1 MEIHA
6 QHLHK
11 APGKKWTHYLF
22 EFLMLFLAVFCG
34 FLAENQREH
43 MVERR
48 REKDYM
54 INMLED
60 IKADTANLNRIINSR
75 TKKDHALDS
84 LSHMM
89 NGKSPG
95 DFAKEIYFYAASIA
109 RTLPYR
115 FVPNDG
121 TMLQLKNSG
130 SMRLIHKRAVV
141 DSIIKYDVNV
151 RNILGQ
157 WAVEESI
164 IEFYRTA
171 ATKMFDALAFEQMFD
186 ENLNVVRLPVN
197 NPAFQSYSKRE
208 LYEWNYRVYGMKA
221 INKAN
226 RRDERTLLQQATNLL
241 NTLRKEYHINEEKI

>member
-6 QHLHK
+6 RHSHEV
-11 APGKKWTHYLF
+11 PGKKWTHYLF

-75 TKKDHALDS
+75 TTKDHSLDS

-89 NGKSPG
+89 NSRSPR
-95 DFAKEIYFYAASIA
+95 DFAKQIYFFAASIA

-130 SMRLIHKRAVV
+130 SLRLIHKRAVV

-157 WAVEESI
+157 WTVEEGL
-164 IEFYRTA
+164 IEYYRTA
-171 ATKMFDALAFEQMFD
+171 ATKIFDALAFEPMFD
-186 ENLNVVRLPVN
+186 ENLNVVGLPVN
-197 NPAFQSYSKRE
+197 DPGFQPYSKRE

-226 RRDERTLLQQATNLL
+226 RRDERSLLQQALNLL
-241 NTLRKEYHINEEKI
+241 QTLRKEYHIDEEKI

>member
-1 MEIHA
+1 METHA
-6 QHLHK
+6 HHLHK

-60 IKADTANLNRIINSR
+60 IKADTANLNRIIKSR
-75 TKKDHALDS
+75 TTKDHSLDS

-89 NGKSPG
+89 NSKSPAS
-95 DFAKEIYFYAASIA
+95 FAKEIYFYAASIA

-121 TMLQLKNSG
+121 TTLQLKNSG
-130 SMRLIHKRAVV
+130 SMRLIHKPAVV

-157 WAVEESI
+157 WSVEEGI

-171 ATKMFDALAFEQMFD
+171 ATKIFDALAFEPMFD

-197 NPAFQSYSKRE
+197 DPTFQSYNKRE
-208 LYEWNYRVYGMKA
+208 LYEWNYRVYGIKA
-221 INKAN
+221 INKAS
-226 RRDERTLLQQATNLL
+226 RRDFKLLLQQAGNLL
-241 NTLRKEYHINEEKI
+241 AILKAEYHLE